1 MPSYVLSHNY
11 DQAYKAALSQKLKGA
26 QSFRR
31 HHPFQAIQHFMEGMI
46 QLVEGIPI
54 FAIEEEIMQKEEA
67 TLTDALLSNI
77 VAVMVKPEVF
87 EPVTVCAN
95 QTMNQ

>member
-1 MPSYVLSHNY
+1 
-11 DQAYKAALSQKLKGA
+11 
-26 QSFRR
+26 
-31 HHPFQAIQHFMEGMI
+31 MEGMI